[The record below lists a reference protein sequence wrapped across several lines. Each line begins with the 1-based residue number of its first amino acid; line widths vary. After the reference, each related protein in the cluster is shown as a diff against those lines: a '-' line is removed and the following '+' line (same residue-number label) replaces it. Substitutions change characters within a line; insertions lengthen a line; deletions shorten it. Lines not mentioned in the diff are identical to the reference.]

1 MYVMA
6 QIKSIRVKG
15 MTTHI
20 SADKLP
26 DHRPV
31 LYWLYLCCFMVFAMA
46 VIGAIT
52 RLTES
57 GLSIVEWKPVMGA
70 IPPLT
75 DAEWQRNFDLY
86 RATPEFKYQ
95 HSWMVLADFKKI
107 FFWEWFHRLWGRMIG
122 LAFALPLAWLW
133 VRKQIPQGFKGRFLG
148 LLALGG
154 LQGGIGYWMV
164 VSGFADRTDVSHYR
178 LATHLSMALLIYALL
193 LWNALDLRR
202 RMISIQ
208 PHATTSGNRTIK
220 LWAWCC
226 LALLSTTIVWGA
238 FVAGLNAG
246 LIYNTFPLMD
256 KSFTPPEKFYISSI
270 IEEQGW
276 VQFFHRWVAIL
287 TGLLTIGLA
296 VRVRNI
302 YLGGMVLIQI
312 ALGVSTLLTQV
323 NLQLAAMH
331 QAGAIILLTLLL
343 TECHRQTKDSKV
355 KPTS

>member
-1 MYVMA
+1 
-6 QIKSIRVKG
+6 

-20 SADKLP
+20 SAEKSSG
-26 DHRPV
+26 HYPV

-57 GLSIVEWKPVMGA
+57 GLSIVEWNPVMGA

-95 HSWMVLADFKKI
+95 HSWMVLADFKNI

-122 LAFALPLAWLW
+122 LVFALPLAWFW
-133 VRKQIPQGFKGRFLG
+133 VRKQIPAGFKGRFLG

-154 LQGGIGYWMV
+154 LQGAIGYWMV

-178 LATHLSMALLIYALL
+178 LATHLSIALVIYALL
-193 LWNALDLRR
+193 FWNALDLRR
-202 RMISIQ
+202 LMVSSPPKNLIRLPRYINI
-208 PHATTSGNRTIK
+208 
-220 LWAWCC
+220 WAWGC
-226 LALLSTTIVWGA
+226 LALLSVTIIWGA

-246 LIYNTFPLMD
+246 LIYNTFPFMD
-256 KSFTPPEKFYISSI
+256 GNMTPPEKFYISSI

-276 VQFFHRWVAIL
+276 VQFFHRWVAIV
-287 TGLLTIGLA
+287 TGLITIALA
-296 VRVRNI
+296 VRVRNV
-302 YLGGMVLIQI
+302 YLSVMVLIQI
-312 ALGVSTLLTQV
+312 TLGISTLLTQV
-323 NLQLAAMH
+323 NLPLAAMH

-343 TECHRQTKDSKV
+343 TECHRQTKESQE